1 MAVINK
7 QIAFSSLFY
16 QSNCLHTHTHI
27 HTCFW
32 NVPKLLS
39 VPGAGS
45 TCSRWTTICL
55 GLLCLL
61 LLVVATG
68 LCVIYVIQK
77 NQLQTERDQSLTSDF
92 NLSQQR
98 NNLQTEKDQLLFGN
112 SNLTV

>member
-1 MAVINK
+1 M
-7 QIAFSSLFY
+7 
-16 QSNCLHTHTHI
+16 HTHTLTQKYPHT

-32 NVPKLLS
+32 NVTKLLFVS
-39 VPGAGS
+39 GAGG

-61 LLVVATG
+61 LLLVTTG

-77 NQLQTERDQSLTSDF
+77 DQLQTERDQLQTSYF
-92 NLSQQR
+92 NLTEER
-98 NNLQTEKDQLLFGN
+98 NNLQTEKDQLLIGN